1 MRILICLFLTF
12 VLCAHAQDNLNSTSK
27 TNLSKLTSKQRFQQ
41 LVFTTPAY
49 RNEALRLVI
58 QEANNVAEE
67 LSLPEQLPIVK
78 TNLIAA
84 YIPSPRMAQR
94 LGGALGN
101 ITTSNYTYYVSVGN
115 KFSFLEQ
122 NNLEQGYDKLR
133 SQYLWPVSR
142 MNTNEA
148 YQLATQWLAAAS
160 MDVKAI
166 TRDCDAHIDAFT
178 PEGKNGKH
186 FVPVY
191 WVYWT
196 SREAQARGTVA
207 EVEFVEPNKTI
218 RKLRV
223 NRPEYILRPSL
234 QITNLDYLLSQTNSL
249 PADAVNSTDHEHF

>member
-1 MRILICLFLTF
+1 MRVLTYIFL
-12 VLCAHAQDNLNSTSK
+12 VLALCANAQDKQSESNSDSK
-27 TNLSKLTSKQRFQQ
+27 TNLPKLTSKQRFQQ

-49 RNEALRLVI
+49 RSEALRLVI
-58 QEANNVAEE
+58 QEANKVAEE
-67 LSLPEQLPIVK
+67 LNLLEQLPIME
-78 TNLIAA
+78 TNLVAA
-84 YIPSPRMAQR
+84 YIPPPKMAQR

-101 ITTSNYTYYVSVGN
+101 VTTSNYTYYVSIAN
-115 KFSFLEQ
+115 KFCFLEQ
-122 NNLEQGYDKLR
+122 DHLEQGYDKLR
-133 SQYLWPVSR
+133 MQYLWPISR

-160 MDVKAI
+160 MDVKGI
-166 TRDCDAHIDAFT
+166 TRDCDVHIDAFT

-196 SREAQARGTVA
+196 GRERQARGTVA
-207 EVEFVEPNKTI
+207 EVEFVEPTKTI

-234 QITNLDYLLSQTNSL
+234 QITNLDYLLSQTNT
-249 PADAVNSTDHEHF
+249 PAGE